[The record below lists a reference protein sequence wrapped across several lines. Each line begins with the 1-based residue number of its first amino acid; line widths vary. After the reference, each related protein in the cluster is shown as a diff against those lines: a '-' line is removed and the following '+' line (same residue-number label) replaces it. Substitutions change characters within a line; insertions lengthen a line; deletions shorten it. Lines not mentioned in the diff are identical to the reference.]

1 MMTTLD
7 DLHRR
12 NKELQTPVT
21 VTVGVLKAA
30 VTEIEAHV
38 RANGKGLMTN
48 MVLNALKLNIE
59 RAK

>member
-1 MMTTLD
+1 MTTLD

-21 VTVGVLKAA
+21 ITVGVLKAA

-38 RANGKGLMTN
+38 RVNGKGLMTD

>member
-1 MMTTLD
+1 MTTLD
-7 DLHRR
+7 DLRRR
-12 NKELQTPVT
+12 NKELQTPVI

-38 RANGKGLMTN
+38 RVNGKGLMTD

>member
-1 MMTTLD
+1 MTTLD

-12 NKELQTPVT
+12 NKELKTPVT

-38 RANGKGLMTN
+38 KVNGKGLMTD

>member
-1 MMTTLD
+1 MTTLD
-7 DLHRR
+7 DLHLR

-38 RANGKGLMTN
+38 RVNGKGLMTD